1 MCIFSTFMTE
11 ETRRAMGEQSTQL
24 ALAVG
29 YDSAGGNHTA
39 HWSLKAQSLLTRT
52 Y

>member
-1 MCIFSTFMTE
+1 MADVTCVFSTFMTE

-29 YDSAGGNHTA
+29 YDSAGGNHTG
-39 HWSLKAQSLLTRT
+39 HSKHSPC
-52 Y
+52 